1 MSIVGMDAF
10 KEVVQQFEDNYP
22 ELLKRTYV
30 INGKGLVVTVDGFLE
45 IPLHSITGVTKLGF
59 IYTRK

>member
-45 IPLHSITGVTKLGF
+45 IPLHSGVTKLGF